1 MKNYDF
7 IFILVCLFVLRIIM
21 LSGSFVDAISLVGIL
36 TYHLANKVIKDKK
49 MTSEALVKIDSNH
62 EITQAQLRVL
72 AEEVNKAKTSAEG
85 IKAAVNFSK
94 R

>member
-1 MKNYDF
+1 MKNYDY

-21 LSGSFVDAISLVGIL
+21 LSGSIVDAISLIGIL

-49 MTSEALVKIDSNH
+49 ITNEALVRIESNH
-62 EITQAQLRVL
+62 ELTQSQIRVM
-72 AEEVNKAKTSAEG
+72 AEELNKAKVSAEG
-85 IKAAVNFSK
+85 IKAAVNFGK